1 MSPLLLVSALLC
13 ASAGAVEVETVE
25 AMEVVEALTNDTV
38 ELSCAAARH
47 QPWFICVWE
56 SAAGARLCGLQ
67 SSPGQEVTT
76 TACGAG
82 AGQGAGA
89 GLVLG
94 GNSSHCSVTVA
105 AAAIRHHGAWT
116 CALTDHAMDTE
127 KRVTRLEVRQP
138 GTLTLASCGAG
149 AGSSCGA
156 GAGQQ
161 LEARAG
167 EQLQLSCSV
176 ADLWPASNLTWSFTT
191 RGGQQLDTAARL
203 ARAGV
208 EVQRGDTVTSQ
219 QCAHCSLAL
228 QQRLVLT
235 LQEAASG
242 LVVRCAEAGSGAAEV
257 TVEVRPRLEAGDRG
271 QLRDLASRPLGLVP
285 GLAVS
290 LLLVLL
296 SLAVLVS
303 FCIRGSRRRK
313 SSTITT
319 PEPEEDPEMGN
330 SLVENGII
338 KNKDEIHD
346 IIQNVYE
353 DNEKDNS
360 FTDNSSDS
368 SDTNDNNISD
378 SSSSSDTHS
387 PKIQSK

>member
-1 MSPLLLVSALLC
+1 MLLVSALLC
-13 ASAGAVEVETVE
+13 VSAGATVVEEVE
-25 AMEVVEALTNDTV
+25 AMEMVEVVEALTNATV
-38 ELSCAAARH
+38 ELSCTTAQH

-67 SSPGQEVTT
+67 ASPGAEVTT

-82 AGQGAGA
+82 AGAGA

-156 GAGQQ
+156 GAGAGQL

-167 EQLQLSCSV
+167 EELQLSCSV
-176 ADLWPASNLTWSFTT
+176 ADLWPASNLTWSFSL
-191 RGGQQLDTAARL
+191 GGQQLDTAERL

-208 EVQRGDTVTSQ
+208 ELQRGDTVTSQ

-257 TVEVRPRLEAGDRG
+257 TVEVRARLEAGDRG
-271 QLRDLASRPLGLVP
+271 QLRDLASPGLGLVP

-290 LLLVLL
+290 LLLVLV

-313 SSTITT
+313 SSSVST
-319 PEPEEDPEMGN
+319 PEPEEDPEMGK

-387 PKIQSK
+387 PTVQSK

>member
-1 MSPLLLVSALLC
+1 MLLVSALLC
-13 ASAGAVEVETVE
+13 ASAGATVVEVVE
-25 AMEVVEALTNDTV
+25 AMEMVEVVEALTNATV
-38 ELSCAAARH
+38 ELSCTTAQH

-67 SSPGQEVTT
+67 ASPGQEVTT
-76 TACGAG
+76 TACGA
-82 AGQGAGA
+82 GAGA

-156 GAGQQ
+156 GAGAGQL

-167 EQLQLSCSV
+167 EELQLSCSV

-191 RGGQQLDTAARL
+191 RGGQRLDTAERL

-208 EVQRGDTVTSQ
+208 ELQRGDTVTSQ

-257 TVEVRPRLEAGDRG
+257 TVEVRARLEAGDRG
-271 QLRDLASRPLGLVP
+271 QLRDLASPGLGLVP

-290 LLLVLL
+290 LLLVLV

-313 SSTITT
+313 SSSVTT
-319 PEPEEDPEMGN
+319 PEPEEDPEMGK

-387 PKIQSK
+387 PTVQSK